1 MIIHLIVGLIKR
13 ISLHKTSQFP
23 ELHNRN
29 KDKMK
34 FELDLPN
41 YATKSDLKGAKC
53 INIWKFAKKVNLASF
68 KKDIDDVDIDE
79 FKSCFCWFK

>member
-53 INIWKFAKKVNLASF
+53 INI
-68 KKDIDDVDIDE
+68 
-79 FKSCFCWFK
+79 